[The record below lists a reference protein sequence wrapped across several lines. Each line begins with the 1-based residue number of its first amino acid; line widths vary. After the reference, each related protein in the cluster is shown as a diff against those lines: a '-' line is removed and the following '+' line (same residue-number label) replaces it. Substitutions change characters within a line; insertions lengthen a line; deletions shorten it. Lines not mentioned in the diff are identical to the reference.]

1 MNKERFLLVVS
12 GPSGSGKD
20 TVVKRLMEKH
30 ENIQLSVSATTRAM
44 RPGEREGVD
53 YYYMTV
59 PAFECLIAEGRILEH
74 TSYCGNYY
82 GTPRDQVEARLAR
95 GITVVLV
102 IEVEGAANIKRQYP
116 GCVTVFVTPP
126 SMEELERRL
135 RARATDS
142 EEAIQKRLARAHEEI
157 ACAASYDYQ
166 LINDD
171 LDTCVEQLYQILRQ
185 HQSETADV

>member
-59 PAFECLIAEGRILEH
+59 PAFERLIAEGRILEH

-116 GCVTVFVTPP
+116 GCATVFVTPP

-157 ACAASYDYQ
+157 ACAASYDHQ